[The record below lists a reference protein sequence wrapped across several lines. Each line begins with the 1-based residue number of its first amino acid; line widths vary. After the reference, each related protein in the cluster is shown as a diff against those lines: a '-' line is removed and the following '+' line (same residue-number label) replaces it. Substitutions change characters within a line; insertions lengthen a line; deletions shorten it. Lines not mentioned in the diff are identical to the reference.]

1 MAWKDITGTTYTGWR
16 IYEEVLTLSSATSI
30 NTSALINY
38 KGNTVLSAVIK
49 ESSANLTVA
58 TTTHATERGS
68 ETVKVQISIDGTH
81 WVDMQTG
88 ITPGVTAAKTGC
100 GMMIDLRNIIAP
112 YYRIV
117 ITCTSYTGDV
127 KIQYAVKE

>member
-1 MAWKDITGTTYTGWR
+1 MAWTNITGTNYTGWR
-16 IYEEVLTLSSATSI
+16 IYEETLTLSSATSI

-38 KGNTVLSAVIK
+38 KGNTVLSAAIK
-49 ESSANLTVA
+49 ESSANLTVDA
-58 TTTHATERGS
+58 TDPVRGIYA
-68 ETVKVQISIDGTH
+68 VKVQISIDGTY

-88 ITPGVTAAKTGC
+88 VTPGVTAAKTGC

>member
-1 MAWKDITGTTYTGWR
+1 MAWTNITETNYTGWKT
-16 IYEEVLTLSSATSI
+16 YEETLTLSSATSI

-38 KGNTVLSAVIK
+38 KGNTVLSAAIK

-68 ETVKVQISIDGTH
+68 ETVKVQISIDGTN
-81 WVDMQTG
+81 WVDMKTG
-88 ITPGVTAAKTGC
+88 VTPGVTAAKTGC

>member
-1 MAWKDITGTTYTGWR
+1 MAWKDVTGTTYTGWKT
-16 IYEEVLTLSSATSI
+16 YEETLTLSSATSI

-38 KGNTVLSAVIK
+38 KGNTVLSAAIK
-49 ESSANLTVA
+49 ESSEKLTVA
-58 TTTHATERGS
+58 ANA
-68 ETVKVQISIDGTH
+68 VKVQISIDGTY

-88 ITPGVTAAKTGC
+88 VTPGVTDAKTGC

>member
-1 MAWKDITGTTYTGWR
+1 MAWTNITGTNYTGWKT
-16 IYEEVLTLSSATSI
+16 YEETLTLSSATSI

-38 KGNTVLSAVIK
+38 KGNTVLSAAIK

>member
-1 MAWKDITGTTYTGWR
+1 MAWKDITGTNYTGWR
-16 IYEEVLTLSSATSI
+16 IYEETLTLSSATSI
-30 NTSALINY
+30 ITSALINY
-38 KGNTVLSAVIK
+38 KGNTVLSAAIK
-49 ESSANLTVA
+49 ESSANLTAA
-58 TTTHATERGS
+58 TNA
-68 ETVKVQISIDGTH
+68 VKVQISIDGTH

-88 ITPGVTAAKTGC
+88 VTAGVTAAKTGC

-117 ITCTSYTGDV
+117 ITCTSYTGNV

>member
-1 MAWKDITGTTYTGWR
+1 MAWTNITGTNYTGWKTYEETTGWKT
-16 IYEEVLTLSSATSI
+16 YEEVLSLTSATSI
-30 NTSALINY
+30 ITSALVNY
-38 KGNTVLSAVIK
+38 KGNTVLSAAIK
-49 ESSANLTVA
+49 ESSENLTVA
-58 TTTHATERGS
+58 ANA
-68 ETVKVQISIDGTH
+68 VKVQISIDGTS
-81 WVDMQTG
+81 WVDMKTG
-88 ITPGVTAAKTGC
+88 DTSGVTAAKTGC

>member
-1 MAWKDITGTTYTGWR
+1 MAWTDVTGTTYTGWR
-16 IYEEVLTLSSATSI
+16 IYEETLTLSSATSI

-38 KGNTVLSAVIK
+38 KGNTVLSAAIK
-49 ESSANLTVA
+49 ESSEELTVA
-58 TTTHATERGS
+58 ANA
-68 ETVKVQISIDGTH
+68 VKVQISINGTH

-88 ITPGVTAAKTGC
+88 VTPGVTEAQTGYC

>member
-1 MAWKDITGTTYTGWR
+1 MAWTDVTGTTYTGWR
-16 IYEEVLTLSSATSI
+16 IYEEGLTLSSATSI
-30 NTSALINY
+30 NTSALVNY
-38 KGNTVLSAVIK
+38 KGNTVLSAAIK
-49 ESSANLTVA
+49 NSSADLTVA
-58 TTTHATERGS
+58 ANA
-68 ETVKVQISIDGTH
+68 VKVQISIDGTR

-88 ITPGVTAAKTGC
+88 VTTGLTAAQTGC

-117 ITCTSYTGDV
+117 ITCTSYTGNV

>member
-1 MAWKDITGTTYTGWR
+1 MAWTDITGTTYTGWR
-16 IYEEVLTLSSATSI
+16 IYEETLALSSATSI

-38 KGNTVLSAVIK
+38 KGNTVLSAAIK

-88 ITPGVTAAKTGC
+88 VTPGVTAAKTGC

>member
-1 MAWKDITGTTYTGWR
+1 MAWKDVTGTNYTGWR
-16 IYEEVLTLSSATSI
+16 IYEETLTLSSATSI
-30 NTSALINY
+30 NTSALVNY
-38 KGNTVLSAVIK
+38 KGNTVLSVAIK
-49 ESSANLTVA
+49 ESSANLTVEA
-58 TTTHATERGS
+58 NA
-68 ETVKVQISIDGTH
+68 VKVQISIDGTS

-88 ITPGVTAAKTGC
+88 VTTGVTAAKTGC
-100 GMMIDLRNIIAP
+100 GMMIDLKNIIAP

>member
-1 MAWKDITGTTYTGWR
+1 MAWTNITGTNYTGWKT
-16 IYEEVLTLSSATSI
+16 YEETLTLSSATSI
-30 NTSALINY
+30 VTSALINY
-38 KGNTVLSAVIK
+38 KGNTVLSAAIK
-49 ESSANLTVA
+49 ESSANLTVEA
-58 TTTHATERGS
+58 NA
-68 ETVKVQISIDGTH
+68 VKVQISINGTH

-88 ITPGVTAAKTGC
+88 VTPGVTATTKGC

>member
-1 MAWKDITGTTYTGWR
+1 MAWTNITGTNYTGWKTD
-16 IYEEVLTLSSATSI
+16 EETLTLSSATSI
-30 NTSALINY
+30 NTSALVNY
-38 KGNTVLSAVIK
+38 KGNTVLSVAMK

-58 TTTHATERGS
+58 PDA
-68 ETVKVQISIDGTH
+68 VQVQISIDGTH
-81 WVDMQTG
+81 WVDMQTVV
-88 ITPGVTAAKTGC
+88 TPGVTAAKTGC

-127 KIQYAVKE
+127 KIQYTVKE

>member
-1 MAWKDITGTTYTGWR
+1 MAWKDVTGTNYTGWR
-16 IYEEVLTLSSATSI
+16 IYEETLTLSSATSI
-30 NTSALINY
+30 NTSALVNY
-38 KGNTVLSAVIK
+38 KGNTVLCAAIK
-49 ESSANLTVA
+49 ESSADLTKA
-58 TTTHATERGS
+58 ANA
-68 ETVKVQISIDGTH
+68 VKVQISIDGTH

-88 ITPGVTAAKTGC
+88 VTPGITAAQTGC

-127 KIQYAVKE
+127 KILYAVKE

>member
-1 MAWKDITGTTYTGWR
+1 MAWTDVTGTTYTGWR
-16 IYEEVLTLSSATSI
+16 IYEETLTLSSATSI

-38 KGNTVLSAVIK
+38 KGNTVLSAAII

-58 TTTHATERGS
+58 ENA
-68 ETVKVQISIDGTH
+68 VKVQISIDGTH

-88 ITPGVTAAKTGC
+88 VTPGVSEAKTGC
-100 GMMIDLRNIIAP
+100 GMMIDLKNIIAP

>member
-1 MAWKDITGTTYTGWR
+1 MAWTNITTGTNYTGWKT
-16 IYEEVLTLSSATSI
+16 YEETLTLSSATSI
-30 NTSALINY
+30 NTSALVNY
-38 KGNTVLSAVIK
+38 KGNTVLSAAIK
-49 ESSANLTVA
+49 ESSANLTKEA
-58 TTTHATERGS
+58 NA
-68 ETVKVQISIDGTH
+68 VKVQISIDGTS
-81 WVDMQTG
+81 WVDMKTG
-88 ITPGVTAAKTGC
+88 VTPGVTAAKTGC

>member
-1 MAWKDITGTTYTGWR
+1 MAWTNITGTNYTGWR
-16 IYEEVLTLSSATSI
+16 IYEETLTLSSATSI

-38 KGNTVLSAVIK
+38 KGNTVLSAAIK
-49 ESSANLTVA
+49 ESSANLTVEA
-58 TTTHATERGS
+58 TDAARGTS
-68 ETVKVQISIDGTH
+68 AVKVQISIDGTS

-88 ITPGVTAAKTGC
+88 VAPGVTAAKTGC

>member
-1 MAWKDITGTTYTGWR
+1 MAWKNITGTNYTGWKT
-16 IYEEVLTLSSATSI
+16 YEETLTLSSATSI

-58 TTTHATERGS
+58 TTTHETERGS

-88 ITPGVTAAKTGC
+88 VTPGVTAAKTGC

-127 KIQYAVKE
+127 TIQYAVKE

>member
-1 MAWKDITGTTYTGWR
+1 MAWSDVTGGATYTGWKT
-16 IYEEVLTLSSATSI
+16 YEETLTLSSATSI
-30 NTSALINY
+30 ITSALINY
-38 KGNTVLSAVIK
+38 KGNTVLSAAIT
-49 ESSANLTVA
+49 SSANLTVEA
-58 TTTHATERGS
+58 NA
-68 ETVKVQISIDGTH
+68 VKVQISIDGTH

-88 ITPGVTAAKTGC
+88 VMPGVTAAKTGC
-100 GMMIDLRNIIAP
+100 GMMIDLKNIIAP

>member
-1 MAWKDITGTTYTGWR
+1 MAWTNITETNYTGWKT
-16 IYEEVLTLSSATSI
+16 YEETLTLSSATSI
-30 NTSALINY
+30 TTSALINY
-38 KGNTVLSAVIK
+38 KGNTVLSAAIK

-68 ETVKVQISIDGTH
+68 ETVKVQISIDGTN

>member
-1 MAWKDITGTTYTGWR
+1 MAWTNITGTNYTGWKT
-16 IYEEVLTLSSATSI
+16 YEETLTLSSATSI

-38 KGNTVLSAVIK
+38 KGNTVLSAAIK

-58 TTTHATERGS
+58 ADA
-68 ETVKVQISIDGTH
+68 VKVQISIDGTH

-88 ITPGVTAAKTGC
+88 VTPGVTDAKTGC
-100 GMMIDLRNIIAP
+100 GMRIDLRNIIAP

-117 ITCTSYTGDV
+117 ITCTSYTGNV